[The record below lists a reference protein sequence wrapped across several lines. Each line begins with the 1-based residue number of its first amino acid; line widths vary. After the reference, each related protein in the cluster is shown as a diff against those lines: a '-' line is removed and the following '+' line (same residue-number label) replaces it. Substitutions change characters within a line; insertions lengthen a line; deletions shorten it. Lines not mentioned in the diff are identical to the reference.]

1 MQTVKHTQY
10 IKRTELNMDAAVF
23 ISWGREKTYFFP
35 CVTFNCLRS
44 K

>member
-23 ISWGREKTYFFP
+23 MCVLGAGEDIFFP
-35 CVTFNCLRS
+35 LCEI
-44 K
+44 